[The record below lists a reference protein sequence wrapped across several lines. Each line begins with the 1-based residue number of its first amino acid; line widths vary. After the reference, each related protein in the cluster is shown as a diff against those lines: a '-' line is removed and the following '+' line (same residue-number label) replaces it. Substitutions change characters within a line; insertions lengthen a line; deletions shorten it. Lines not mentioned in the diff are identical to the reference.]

1 MLGMM
6 EGPMSDLIIAT
17 RDRRRVRL
25 GEIGV
30 LVTLGCTLG
39 VQLLRLFRL
48 NYQNNLLS
56 PVTLEVGG
64 KQETPRR

>member
-1 MLGMM
+1 MAYLRCELSILMLGMM
-6 EGPMSDLIIAT
+6 EGSMSDLIIAT

-39 VQLLRLFRL
+39 GSASSSFSSE
-48 NYQNNLLS
+48 LS
-56 PVTLEVGG
+56 
-64 KQETPRR
+64 K

>member
-1 MLGMM
+1 
-6 EGPMSDLIIAT
+6 MSDLIIAT

-39 VQLLRLFRL
+39 GSASSSFSSE
-48 NYQNNLLS
+48 LS
-56 PVTLEVGG
+56 
-64 KQETPRR
+64 K